1 MKHVKS
7 NAAQN
12 LPPHLR
18 QCYSFKRECKRVNC
32 GRLRSKSENC
42 VGQHKEIEIRE
53 RETIIPE
60 IFTREKDSSML
71 IWWERNVKKT
81 ERCEDFKLEKYTS
94 RKL

>member
-1 MKHVKS
+1 MKS

-12 LPPHLR
+12 LPPRLR

-32 GRLRSKSENC
+32 RRLRSKSENC
-42 VGQHKEIEIRE
+42 VGQEIRE
-53 RETIIPE
+53 REINIPE

-81 ERCEDFKLEKYTS
+81 ERCEDFKLEKCTS